1 VDQLFPFDKLV
12 AMRNPKTKIT
22 VTLPAETLRRARTIT
37 GRGITDTVIAGLE
50 ALDRKERRSALRA
63 LKGRVRIDL
72 DLERTRR

>member
-1 VDQLFPFDKLV
+1 
-12 AMRNPKTKIT
+12 MRNPKTKIT